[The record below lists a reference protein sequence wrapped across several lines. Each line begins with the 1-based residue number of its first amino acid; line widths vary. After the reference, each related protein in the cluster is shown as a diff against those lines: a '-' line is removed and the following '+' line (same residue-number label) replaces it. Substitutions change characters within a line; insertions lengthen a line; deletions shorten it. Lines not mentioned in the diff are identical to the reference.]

1 MATYIYMQKILF
13 SVFILIT
20 SIPGAF
26 ALGTGDRLDL
36 AITPIRVN
44 ISAIA

>member
-1 MATYIYMQKILF
+1 MATYIHMQKILF
-13 SVFILIT
+13 SAFILIA
-20 SIPGAF
+20 SISSAF

-36 AITPIRVN
+36 AITPIRVD